1 MKNRSQDQPRYTRA
15 LAAQLA
21 DISIDFL
28 AKCESERL
36 IEIRVMQA
44 DEPKY
49 SARDIRRLALIGRL
63 HDVLGI
69 NLGDLEVVLH
79 LRTQL
84 LDMQEQMQD
93 LERQHTIREERLLR
107 ELAELRQR
115 LAEDADWA

>member
-1 MKNRSQDQPRYTRA
+1 MKNSSQDQPRYTRA

-28 AKCESERL
+28 ERCESERL
-36 IEIRVMQA
+36 IEIRVMQT
-44 DEPKY
+44 DEQKY

-93 LERQHTIREERLLR
+93 LERQWIAREEKLLK
-107 ELAELRQR
+107 EMLDLRR
-115 LAEDADWA
+115 RIAEDADWE